1 MGVKIFI
8 FTKFIW
14 RGKIAFMQIDKIS
27 SLDYITVHN
36 ILTSNKISEAQKV
49 QFVRNNKSE
58 ISKIVEHHIAISGK
72 DFSALMKNRPLIKF
86 RPLKNSFTKRGDKI
100 LLAQT
105 LGIEPVE
112 VPDYIENIKD
122 DMKEVDELK
131 FLPKDEFD
139 AIKTYVYRHGSKDD
153 VIEFLDYELKNT
165 KDILKSLYTT
175 LEYHTGGVADYF
187 IRPIHRFDNKTL
199 VKIYNVI
206 DKNLH
211 EARANGKIEE
221 EENLNIAKWALYRI
235 YEIQNNNKFINA
247 VKTYKTLKS

>member
-1 MGVKIFI
+1 
-8 FTKFIW
+8 
-14 RGKIAFMQIDKIS
+14 MQIDKIGT
-27 SLDYITVHN
+27 LDYITVHN
-36 ILTSNKISEAQKV
+36 ILTSSKISEAQKV
-49 QFVRNNKSE
+49 QFVKNNKTA
-58 ISKIVEHHIAISGK
+58 ISNIIEHHIAISGK
-72 DFSALMKNRPLIKF
+72 DFSALMKNRPLVKF
-86 RPLKNSFTKRGDKI
+86 KPIRNSFTKRGDKI
-100 LLAQT
+100 LLAKA

-112 VPDYIENIKD
+112 VPEYIENVKNS
-122 DMKEVDELK
+122 MEEVDELT

-153 VIEFLDYELKNT
+153 VVEFLDYELRTT
-165 KDILKSLYTT
+165 KDILKTLYTT

-199 VKIYNVI
+199 VKIYNVV

-221 EENLNIAKWALYRI
+221 EENLDIAKWALYRI

-247 VKTYKTLKS
+247 IKTYKTLKS